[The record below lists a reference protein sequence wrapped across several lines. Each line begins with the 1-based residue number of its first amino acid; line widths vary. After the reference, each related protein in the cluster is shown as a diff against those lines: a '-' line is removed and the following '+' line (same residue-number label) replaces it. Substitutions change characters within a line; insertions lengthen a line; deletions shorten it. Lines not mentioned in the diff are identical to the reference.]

1 MKERKHYDLE
11 SLKNVFADAPCGAAV
26 ITVNSEEALFFNP
39 AYYSVTGYTPEE
51 YREQIGDDYRRLVFL
66 EDTGVFA
73 LSKASLSESRD
84 VDYEYRVIC
93 KNGDIRWIRLNAE
106 YADVDGINCA
116 VCFFTDIS
124 AEKEKFA

>member
-1 MKERKHYDLE
+1 M
-11 SLKNVFADAPCGAAV
+11 
-26 ITVNSEEALFFNP
+26 
-39 AYYSVTGYTPEE
+39 
-51 YREQIGDDYRRLVFL
+51 

-116 VCFFTDIS
+116 VCFLTDIS
-124 AEKEKFA
+124 AEKEKFAQLKLVAESIGSCISVMKVKDDTESLVYANDTFFRTIGVEREQYEKTFPRITSRS